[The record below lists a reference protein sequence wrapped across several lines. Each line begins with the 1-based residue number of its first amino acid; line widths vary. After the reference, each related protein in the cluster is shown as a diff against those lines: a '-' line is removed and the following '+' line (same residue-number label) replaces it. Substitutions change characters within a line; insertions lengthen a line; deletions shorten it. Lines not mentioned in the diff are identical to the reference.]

1 MERNLLYLEVIS
13 FIYHCKRKT
22 LPLSVSHFI
31 AVLKLST
38 YTYKYTDVTDDSL
51 PCGLKLIKDIVTVL
65 SYIVTSICILLIQKA

>member
-1 MERNLLYLEVIS
+1 
-13 FIYHCKRKT
+13 
-22 LPLSVSHFI
+22 VSHFI